1 MSFDKPI
8 PVNSIS
14 KAEILTSRTY
24 AIDWENGEI
33 RGFVDGQEAVRQYV
47 LKALITPRF
56 RCLIYDSDYGS
67 EIRDRIISKNVTQD
81 YLEKE
86 MPFLIGDAITHDERI
101 KKIYNISFKRG
112 SSLKN
117 KDSILVKFDM
127 DTIYG
132 IINVEEVI

>member
-24 AIDWENGEI
+24 AIDWKNGEI

-86 MPFLIGDAITHDERI
+86 MPF
-101 KKIYNISFKRG
+101 S
-112 SSLKN
+112 
-117 KDSILVKFDM
+117 
-127 DTIYG
+127 
-132 IINVEEVI
+132 